1 MLLTAAVPVGS
12 CLFYIVS
19 GQPCL
24 TAHSWYVPIHMAVT
38 HIFGVEFVIISMEVG
53 AKLQL
58 GPSCSWGQAAGYQP
72 RPQAGG

>member
-24 TAHSWYVPIHMAVT
+24 TAHSWYVPLHMAVT
-38 HIFGVEFVIISMEVG
+38 HIFGVEFVIISMEV
-53 AKLQL
+53 
-58 GPSCSWGQAAGYQP
+58 
-72 RPQAGG
+72 